1 MGLAFGLVVGIVFLT
16 GCQPLYAPSATPT
29 QDVEEKEIVAG
40 VPTIVP
46 TPTARELTLPTAAPT
61 RETVLV
67 RPPATPMEAGTPS
80 VEVAT
85 SVAAPIPSPSPTVE
99 TPMGLGEDSYL
110 LLNQTL
116 TEGLYYEALDLEEVD
131 DVFWHIFSRL
141 PNEVMVYPSENY
153 FYFILNVQGRQIWGN
168 MRLPAGRR
176 ERGVLSFAY
185 FEFIEFTS
193 VPSRSLSR
201 AKYYTKGDGLTI
213 EEIDSLTWNVV
224 YGEKEV
230 VFNLHPLIQE
240 PPNLF
245 PLGEDEVFVQRT
257 FDESG
262 FQFFLIFNTARNYFL
277 WVLNEEEFIP
287 DTLEDLGDNILS
299 GKRSGFAFWVDE
311 AHGNRKVLAAIR
323 RISVTRN
330 DYFDGP
336 FDQLADNDVDV
347 TDVKKYMI
355 MANPGLEDRI
365 DKYGYYTDTERPLRV
380 AISAYGTY
388 YTTADLR
395 AFMGRAIKADDPYQ
409 YISRSGVPLPVSETT
424 EGGPDTAP

>member
-1 MGLAFGLVVGIVFLT
+1 MGILFVT
-16 GCQPLYAPSATPT
+16 GCQPLYSPSVTPT
-29 QDVEEKEIVAG
+29 QAVEEEEIATG

-46 TPTARELTLPTAAPT
+46 TPTARGMTLPTATPTSTTIVVQPTATPT
-61 RETVLV
+61 RVVT
-67 RPPATPMEAGTPS
+67 PAR
-80 VEVAT
+80 EVAVPA
-85 SVAAPIPSPSPTVE
+85 VASTPSPSPTVQS
-99 TPMGLGEDSYL
+99 PMGLGGDSYL

-116 TEGLYYEALDLEEVD
+116 TEGLYHEALDLEEVD

-141 PNEVMVYPSENY
+141 PDEVMVYPSENY

-185 FEFIEFTS
+185 FEFIEFSS
-193 VPSRSLSR
+193 VPSRGLSR
-201 AKYYTKGDGLTI
+201 AKYYTKGDGLRI
-213 EEIDSLTWNVV
+213 EEIDALTWNVI

-230 VFNLHPLIQE
+230 VFNLHPLIQD

-245 PLGEDEVFVQRT
+245 PLDEDEVFVQRT

-277 WVLNEEEFIP
+277 WVLNEEEFVP
-287 DTLEDLGDNILS
+287 DTIDDLGDNILA

-311 AHGNRKVLAAIR
+311 AHGNRKILASIR

-336 FDQLADNDVDV
+336 FDQLADNYVDV
-347 TDVKKYMI
+347 TNVKKYMI
-355 MANPGLEDRI
+355 MANPALEERI

-388 YTTADLR
+388 YTIADLR
-395 AFMGRAIKADDPYQ
+395 AFIDRAMKADDPYQ
-409 YISRSGVPLPVSETT
+409 YISRSGVPLPVSEPT
-424 EGGPDTAP
+424 EEGPETAP